1 MCQPDNSELIV
12 GCDPEYYPISKR
24 LFYRVT
30 ADGQTLKEDK
40 FGAWIFGKHHID
52 VDIAAGI
59 TLNLYVRA
67 EDGKVEH
74 DNVPET
80 IKSIFWGDPH
90 FILEN
95 GDKLY
100 LSDIEYETENVDCG
114 KGIGVDYGRR
124 TG

>member
-1 MCQPDNSELIV
+1 MSADNSELIV

-30 ADGQTLKEDK
+30 ADGETLKEDK

-52 VDIAAGI
+52 VDIAGRN

-90 FILEN
+90 FILEY
-95 GDKLY
+95 GD
-100 LSDIEYETENVDCG
+100 
-114 KGIGVDYGRR
+114 
-124 TG
+124 